1 MGGDDNSPQC
11 LLPPSINDTQP
22 ASSSPSS
29 GAHVRLVHTPI
40 LFLVCFHK
48 ALRAELENLRHVT
61 SAALESASRDRQGRD
76 FVLQLLRRFEFLKLA
91 YKYHCSAEDEIIFL
105 ALDGRTKNVAS
116 TYSLEH
122 RTIDGLFDSIF
133 NRLDALLDE
142 NGNISKQ
149 FQELVFCIGTL
160 QAFICQHMLKEEE
173 QVFPLI
179 LQQFSAEEQ
188 ASLVWQF
195 MCSIPLVLLEDLLPW
210 MMSFLP
216 PDEQEEVIHCI
227 KEIVPDEKSLQEVV
241 LSWLASNEQVT
252 FEANNKAG
260 GAQHTGESADLKK
273 LLKSHSPKRFFEE
286 NRSSIKANCVHSEVG
301 YNPVDGLHLW
311 HAAIM
316 KDLTRILEELYQL
329 RSSSSFLSLDSI
341 VVQLKFFADVLA
353 FYSSALEKLFHP
365 VLNELFNSCLYPSSE
380 QFPNEIHVEGL
391 QRLLYCTPEN
401 GTPLCKFVEKLCWEL
416 ESFVVGIN
424 KHFAF
429 QETKVF
435 PIVRMNCSH
444 EMQQQLLYVSLH
456 ILPLGLL
463 KCTTTWFS
471 ACLSEDESR
480 SILSSLKQ
488 GDSLVNKSF
497 ASLLH
502 EWFRIGHSGKT
513 SVEKFRK
520 DLQQIFK
527 SRCTSLSKQFYDT
540 TGSSSLSSNVQPC
553 EGSNTRL
560 IAPISS
566 DKGKNSMPYSSG
578 TNIHIYF
585 PGTMKTS
592 HHLPESLSG
601 ENLLGYDLHEPKPV
615 DLIFFF
621 HKALKKDLE
630 YLVFGSAQ
638 LAENVAFLTD
648 FCRRFHLI
656 QFLYQIHSEAEDEVA
671 FPALEA
677 KGKLQNIS
685 HSYTMDHKLE
695 VEHFNKISLI
705 LDEMSQLDVSASKV
719 ESNTV
724 DQKMLQHHQLCMR
737 LHDMCKSMCYLLT
750 EHIHREEVELWPLFK
765 ECFSI
770 KEQEKIVGCILG
782 RTEAKILQDMLPWL
796 MESLTP
802 EEQQAMMSLWR
813 QVTRNTMFDEWL
825 KEWWEGYDAAKVV
838 EESNVPPPSLT
849 ADPLE
854 IVCTYLCGSGE
865 QEGSV
870 CYKSINCSDKDSP
883 AVNTKPFENSDVDE
897 KPKDSDSNRCI
908 YTDTEYVRPCAKGDK
923 KRCQEVEN
931 ATNQINDPVQLFQAS
946 QKSKYCECLLTL
958 GQEDLEA
965 AIRKISRDSSL
976 DPQKK
981 SHMIQNLLMRR
992 SITEMM
998 CMKCLKIQPVG
1009 STCST
1014 ASCSNI
1020 SMARYFCRICKIF
1033 DDERVIYHCPYC
1045 NLCRLGK
1052 GLGIDYFHCMTCN
1065 ACMSRL
1071 LMKHTCREKLFMDNC
1086 PICNEDIFTSTLP
1099 VKSLPCGHLMHST
1112 CFEAYTCT
1120 NYTCPICG
1128 KSLGDMQVY
1137 FKMLDAFLAEE
1148 KTPNEYSGQTQ
1159 VILCNDCEKKGTAPF
1174 HWLYHKCSSCGSYN
1188 TRIL

>member
-11 LLPPSINDTQP
+11 LLPPSTDDAQP

-29 GAHVRLVHTPI
+29 AARVRLVHTPI

-48 ALRAELENLRHVT
+48 ALRAELEDLRHVT
-61 SAALESASRDRQGRD
+61 LAALESASRDRQGRD

-122 RTIDGLFDSIF
+122 RSIDGLFDSIF

-142 NGNISKQ
+142 SGNISKQ

-160 QAFICQHMLKEEE
+160 QAFICQHMLKEEN
-173 QVFPLI
+173 
-179 LQQFSAEEQ
+179 
-188 ASLVWQF
+188 
-195 MCSIPLVLLEDLLPW
+195 
-210 MMSFLP
+210 
-216 PDEQEEVIHCI
+216 
-227 KEIVPDEKSLQEVV
+227 
-241 LSWLASNEQVT
+241 SNEQVT

-260 GAQHTGESADLKK
+260 GAHHTGESADLKK
-273 LLKSHSPKRFFEE
+273 LLKSNSPKRFFEE
-286 NRSSIKANCVHSEVG
+286 NRSSIKANCIHSEVG

-316 KDLTRILEELYQL
+316 KDLTKILEELYQL

-444 EMQQQLLYVSLH
+444 DMQQQLLYVSLH

-540 TGSSSLSSNVQPC
+540 SGSSSLSSNVQLC

-630 YLVFGSAQ
+630 YLVF
-638 LAENVAFLTD
+638 
-648 FCRRFHLI
+648 
-656 QFLYQIHSEAEDEVA
+656 
-671 FPALEA
+671 
-677 KGKLQNIS
+677 
-685 HSYTMDHKLE
+685 
-695 VEHFNKISLI
+695 
-705 LDEMSQLDVSASKV
+705 
-719 ESNTV
+719 
-724 DQKMLQHHQLCMR
+724 
-737 LHDMCKSMCYLLT
+737 
-750 EHIHREEVELWPLFK
+750 
-765 ECFSI
+765 
-770 KEQEKIVGCILG
+770 
-782 RTEAKILQDMLPWL
+782 
-796 MESLTP
+796 
-802 EEQQAMMSLWR
+802 
-813 QVTRNTMFDEWL
+813 
-825 KEWWEGYDAAKVV
+825 
-838 EESNVPPPSLT
+838 
-849 ADPLE
+849 DPLE

-865 QEGSV
+865 QDGSV

-883 AVNTKPFENSDVDE
+883 AVNTKPFQNSDVDE
-897 KPKDSDSNRCI
+897 KPKDSDSNQCI

-923 KRCQEVEN
+923 KRCQEVQN

-981 SHMIQNLLMRR
+981 SHMIQNLLMRQ
-992 SITEMM
+992 SYFSG
-998 CMKCLKIQPVG
+998 LV
-1009 STCST
+1009 T
-1014 ASCSNI
+1014 A
-1020 SMARYFCRICKIF
+1020 MTGLICTV
-1033 DDERVIYHCPYC
+1033 R
-1045 NLCRLGK
+1045 N
-1052 GLGIDYFHCMTCN
+1052 
-1065 ACMSRL
+1065 
-1071 LMKHTCREKLFMDNC
+1071 
-1086 PICNEDIFTSTLP
+1086 
-1099 VKSLPCGHLMHST
+1099 
-1112 CFEAYTCT
+1112 
-1120 NYTCPICG
+1120 
-1128 KSLGDMQVY
+1128 
-1137 FKMLDAFLAEE
+1137 
-1148 KTPNEYSGQTQ
+1148 
-1159 VILCNDCEKKGTAPF
+1159 
-1174 HWLYHKCSSCGSYN
+1174 
-1188 TRIL
+1188 